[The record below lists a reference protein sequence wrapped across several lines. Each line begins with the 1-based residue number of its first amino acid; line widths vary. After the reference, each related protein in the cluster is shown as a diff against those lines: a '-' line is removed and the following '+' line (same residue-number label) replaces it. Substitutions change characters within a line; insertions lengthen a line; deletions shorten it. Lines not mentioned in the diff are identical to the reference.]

1 MAKYTK
7 VFEALERAILEG
19 KFASGKRL
27 PSESELCQRFKVSRP
42 TAARAL
48 RELQQMG
55 VITRRA
61 GSGSFLT
68 PPNATAPGASRSLG
82 LFVPGLGNTEILS
95 PICNEIT
102 RFAQSLNCT
111 VLWGDAGTPI
121 ISSDDALRLCQQYI
135 ERPVDGVFFAPIESI
150 PDREIWNRRLAD
162 AFSQRG
168 IPIVLLDRDLGE
180 FPSQSE
186 YDLIGIDNVT
196 AAIALTRHLLNL
208 GRQRICFVARPHFP
222 STTDLRLLGCRE
234 AIRSFGVR
242 RKYQLTH
249 FGDPG
254 DPQFVSRLIG
264 ASSPDAI
271 VCSNDQTAAILMR
284 TLTQLNFSVPQQIA
298 VVGFDDVEYAT
309 LLSPALTTIRQ
320 PCSEIARTAVRT
332 LLDRISNPGLP
343 PRHIQHC
350 AELVIRQSCGAQL
363 SQEGHSADSDSQSR

>member
-1 MAKYTK
+1 MTGLEMSKFKK
-7 VFEALERAILEG
+7 VFESLQRAILEG
-19 KFASGKRL
+19 KFARGKRL

-48 RELQQMG
+48 RELQQLG

-68 PPNATAPGASRSLG
+68 PPLAAQQSTSRTVG

-95 PICNEIT
+95 PICSEIT
-102 RFAQSLNCT
+102 RFGQSLGCT
-111 VLWGDAGTPI
+111 VLWGDARTPI
-121 ISSDDALRLCQQYI
+121 TSSDDALLLCRQYI
-135 ERPVDGVFFAPIESI
+135 ELSVDGVFFAPIESI
-150 PDREIWNRRLAD
+150 PDRELWNRRLAD
-162 AFSQRG
+162 QFVQKE

-186 YDLIGIDNVT
+186 FDLIGIDNVIAT
-196 AAIALTRHLLNL
+196 IALTNHLLEQ
-208 GRQRICFVARPHFP
+208 GRERVCFVARPHFP

-234 AIRSFGVR
+234 AIRSFGMR
-242 RKYQLTH
+242 SKYRLAH

-254 DPQFVSRLIG
+254 DPEFVGRILEV
-264 ASSPDAI
+264 SSPDAI

-284 TLTQLNFSVPQQIA
+284 TLTKLHCRVPEQVA

-320 PCSEIARTAVRT
+320 PCIEIARTAVRT
-332 LLDRISNPGLP
+332 LLERIDNPNLP

-350 AELVIRQSCGAQL
+350 SQLVIRQSCGAYLTQNT
-363 SQEGHSADSDSQSR
+363 